1 MISGNNLQILSFTNV
16 KVSELWSNKFL
27 ILNKSSDAFSK
38 ASAHVW
44 PVKTTTVNK
53 QKIYIFFIFILDR
66 LFMRIK
72 RSSLKEVCT
81 LNFNV
86 YYLEV
91 QSLKKFYLNLNNL
104 LETVKNLKISPYTVF
119 NKCYALSCF

>member
-1 MISGNNLQILSFTNV
+1 
-16 KVSELWSNKFL
+16 
-27 ILNKSSDAFSK
+27 
-38 ASAHVW
+38 
-44 PVKTTTVNK
+44 
-53 QKIYIFFIFILDR
+53 
-66 LFMRIK
+66 MRIK

-91 QSLKKFYLNLNNL
+91 QSLKKFYLNLNAL

-119 NKCYALSCF
+119 NKCYALSFELFLNFLAKTLNNLVTVNQQTNFMVLMKI